1 MEKLQLGGNK
11 SLVDPVA
18 KMNVTNRAVFTQI
31 FQNMIDVACE
41 NGHFN
46 RHDAT

>member
-1 MEKLQLGGNK
+1 MGEDYELAGELFMGWI
-11 SLVDPVA
+11 SY
-18 KMNVTNRAVFTQI
+18 RAVFTQI